1 MTTDQSQFRAALLDA
16 TRAVPDG
23 LLNDGDGPA
32 GKRFDVYRN
41 NVAVSLTE
49 ALSVGFP
56 TVKKLIGDQN
66 FNAMAG
72 LYLRAH
78 PPASPLMMHYGQHLP
93 GFVEQLEQLA
103 HIGYLADCARLDLAM
118 RRSYHAADTPALQP
132 SALAIEPD
140 VLARKRFA
148 LAPSTI
154 ILRSAWPLFDI
165 WRFNTEPEA
174 PKPRAVAQDV
184 LITRL
189 EFDPEPHLLPKG
201 GADWLQA
208 LSEGESFG
216 AAHDVVA
223 ARTPDFDLTAVLTL
237 ALTSGALTKD
247 PSSI

>member
-16 TRAVPDG
+16 MRAVPDG

-41 NVAVSLTE
+41 NVMVSLTD
-49 ALSVGFP
+49 ALGVGFP
-56 TVKKLIGDQN
+56 TVKKLIGGQN
-66 FNAMAG
+66 FKSLAG
-72 LYLRAH
+72 LYVRAH
-78 PPASPLMMHYGQHLP
+78 PPTSPLMMHYGEHLP
-93 GFVEQLEQLA
+93 DFLEQLEQLA

-118 RRSYHAADTPALQP
+118 RRSYHAADATPLHP
-132 SALAIEPD
+132 SALAIETN
-140 VLARKRFA
+140 VLAQKRFA

-165 WRFNTEPEA
+165 WRFNNEPDA

-189 EFDPEPHLLPKG
+189 EFDPQPHLLPKG
-201 GADWLQA
+201 GADWFQA
-208 LSEGESFG
+208 LSEGEPFA
-216 AAHDVVA
+216 AAHDAVA
-223 ARTPDFDLTAVLTL
+223 ARTPDFDLTAVLTF
-237 ALTSGALTKD
+237 ALTSGALTKG